1 MFRLEKVFQNDDK
14 FFIFNS
20 NILKT
25 FSIYIFIYLFSILE
39 NNSIHEI
46 LNYKIYKD
54 SNYFIFSLSTPT
66 IYYFLISI
74 LFKESTQNSYNH
86 SHEWVSFIS

>member
-20 NILKT
+20 NIIKT

-39 NNSIHEI
+39 KNSIHEI

-54 SNYFIFSLSTPT
+54 SNYLLFSFSTPI
-66 IYYFLISI
+66 IYYFLTSI
-74 LFKESTQNSYNH
+74 LFNYSLFKKRIQ
-86 SHEWVSFIS
+86 FMKF